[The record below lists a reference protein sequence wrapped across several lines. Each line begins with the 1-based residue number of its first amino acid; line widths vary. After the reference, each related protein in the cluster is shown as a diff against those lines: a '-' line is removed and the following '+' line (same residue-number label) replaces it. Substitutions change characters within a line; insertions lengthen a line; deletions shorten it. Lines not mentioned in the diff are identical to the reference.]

1 MIDVNHLLV
10 GVCEKQLRYHPMMMI
25 VGLLVL

>member
-1 MIDVNHLLV
+1 MIDVNHLFV
-10 GVCEKQLRYHPMMMI
+10 GVCEKQLRYHPMMI